1 MKTLIDGA
9 GWFIWPLGVCSFL
22 AVFIALERLFALQS
36 RYVLPAR
43 LLTLLAQ
50 PNPPPLPAGLEK
62 SAGGRIVRFFQ
73 RNNPDPETLK
83 AYAQMELTRL
93 ERGVFLLD
101 TTVGVA
107 PLIGLLGTVYGLFA
121 LFPEEGMP
129 TAANLT
135 RGVGL
140 ALTTTIIG
148 LLIAIPA
155 LVVSNY
161 IYRRLEVFSA
171 RVNMLVERL
180 CALGSTGV
188 RLTDAIPVANGK
200 TRAATAPG
208 AAAGAEPPPL
218 PSAAQQPASQS
229 TPQQPAPA
237 KSQPPPEPT
246 KSAPPE
252 IVLPRHVA
260 APPKLEFVLKPLASA
275 VKPKLPPR

>member
-1 MKTLIDGA
+1 MNTLIDGT
-9 GWFIWPLGVCSFL
+9 GWFIWPLGICSFL
-22 AVFIALERLFALQS
+22 AVFIAVERLLALQS
-36 RYVLPAR
+36 RFVLPAG

-73 RNNPDPETLK
+73 RNNPDAETLK
-83 AYAQMELTRL
+83 AYGQMELTRL
-93 ERGVFLLD
+93 ERGIFLLD
-101 TTVGVA
+101 TVVGVA

-155 LVVSNY
+155 LVCSNY
-161 IYRRLEVFSA
+161 IYRRLEVHSA

-180 CALGSTGV
+180 CALG
-188 RLTDAIPVANGK
+188 ANGISL
-200 TRAATAPG
+200 TNAPATAAATTPATAPS
-208 AAAGAEPPPL
+208 PVKP
-218 PSAAQQPASQS
+218 AAQ
-229 TPQQPAPA
+229 
-237 KSQPPPEPT
+237 PEP
-246 KSAPPE
+246 AARPQPG

-260 APPKLEFVLKPLASA
+260 APPKLEFVLKPLPSAS
-275 VKPKLPPR
+275 KPKSLPR